1 MPTAH
6 STREDRLS
14 IRTSPQQKDLL
25 VQAAHARHMNMSQFV
40 LQTALD
46 AAQRVLDEE
55 RRLTVSA
62 AEYAW
67 LTEAHREK
75 LPACRRRCKRRPSG
89 MIRLDRFCR
98 PLLYTL

>member
-55 RRLTVSA
+55 RRLTLSTAECAWLVEIMDGTAAMAPRLQAA
-62 AEYAW
+62 AEKKAVW
-67 LTEAHREK
+67 DE
-75 LPACRRRCKRRPSG
+75 
-89 MIRLDRFCR
+89 
-98 PLLYTL
+98 

>member
-1 MPTAH
+1 MPTTH

-14 IRTSPQQKDLL
+14 IRTSPLQKDLL

-55 RRLTVSA
+55 RRLTVSV
-62 AEYAW
+62 AEYTW
-67 LTEAHREK
+67 LADVMDGA
-75 LPACRRRCKRRPSG
+75 PAAAP
-89 MIRLDRFCR
+89 RLQAALQKKAVWDE
-98 PLLYTL
+98 

>member
-14 IRTSPQQKDLL
+14 IRTNPQQKDLL

-55 RRLTVSA
+55 RRLTLSA
-62 AEYAW
+62 AEYVW
-67 LTEAHREK
+67 LAEVMDGAPATASRLQDAVEK
-75 LPACRRRCKRRPSG
+75 KAVW
-89 MIRLDRFCR
+89 DE
-98 PLLYTL
+98 